1 MSSTNV
7 VTHTD
12 ITESTVNIS
21 YTFRYQ
27 RVLVS
32 FINGQEKKT
41 TDDISYKF
49 SEAEQLDQSTYWC
62 SVNPNRC
69 QRRKLF
75 IPKSRYTAGG

>member
-1 MSSTNV
+1 MSSTHF
-7 VTHTD
+7 VTRPD

-41 TDDISYKF
+41 TDGISYTF
-49 SEAEQLDQSTYWC
+49 SEAEQLDKSTY
-62 SVNPNRC
+62 
-69 QRRKLF
+69 
-75 IPKSRYTAGG
+75 